1 MAHELELCGY
11 SVYLSHVNE
20 DDYQLFYEWYNDPE
34 TSRLIGTFG
43 TVYSLET
50 EKQYVQRLSKDRNE
64 FMIIE
69 DITKAPIGF
78 STFFDMDRWND
89 TAEMG
94 ILIGNRNARNKGYGK
109 ETVALMLKYGFDEL
123 ELNNIM
129 IRTYE
134 YNKRAINLYTKN
146 NFTEFGRRIMALK
159 MEGNYYDEVYMQIT
173 RNNYYRELT

>member
-1 MAHELELCGY
+1 
-11 SVYLSHVNE
+11 
-20 DDYQLFYEWYNDPE
+20 
-34 TSRLIGTFG
+34 
-43 TVYSLET
+43 
-50 EKQYVQRLSKDRNE
+50 
-64 FMIIE
+64 
-69 DITKAPIGF
+69 
-78 STFFDMDRWND
+78 MDRWND